1 MNRLTDSAPSIQRR
15 LLWFLLPPLAALM
28 LAGVYANY
36 RAATAFVE
44 SAYDERLGDAAVALG
59 GSVIKEGGRLRV
71 DPNAV
76 PATAHRADHLVALRY
91 AIASPSGELLAGSR
105 DVPTAAASVTA
116 NPTFADATVGGERLR
131 VASYRVNIGSDVAVI
146 SVAESAAQRAV

>member
-1 MNRLTDSAPSIQRR
+1 MNRLTESAPSVQRR

-44 SAYDERLGDAAVALG
+44 SAYDQRLGEVAVSLA
-59 GSVIKEGGRLRV
+59 GSLIRDRQRLRV
-71 DPNAV
+71 DPSAV

-91 AIASPSGELLAGSR
+91 AIVNARGELLAGASEVPAAPASEGWGSR
-105 DVPTAAASVTA
+105 AGSKPGIRSYMYQQKEPITPT
-116 NPTFADATVGGERLR
+116 
-131 VASYRVNIGSDVAVI
+131 
-146 SVAESAAQRAV
+146 

>member
-1 MNRLTDSAPSIQRR
+1 MYRACAPSWAMLPSFARCAAWGTGWMNRATESAPSIQRR

-44 SAYDERLGDAAVALG
+44 SAYDQRLGDTAVFLA
-59 GSVIKEGGRLRV
+59 GSLMKEGHRLRV

-76 PATAHRADHLVALRY
+76 PATARRADHLVVLRY
-91 AIASPSGELLAGSR
+91 AIFGASG
-105 DVPTAAASVTA
+105 
-116 NPTFADATVGGERLR
+116 
-131 VASYRVNIGSDVAVI
+131 
-146 SVAESAAQRAV
+146 